1 MILEIVENNFGNNTI
16 EHMSD
21 QTNTI
26 ESISEQDNSAKGLLD
41 SYLMIFHALELQ
53 PNSSHYRQMKQR
65 MSPEELVVLQYMQKH
80 ISHKKHAA
88 NKQEGQVPANNRG
101 RKKQKPKEEALAA
114 NDNTSDKNHD
124 ATDLPPPHPS

>member
-1 MILEIVENNFGNNTI
+1 
-16 EHMSD
+16 MSD

-101 RKKQKPKEEALAA
+101 RKKQKPKEEALAV
-114 NDNTSDKNHD
+114 NDNTADTNND

>member
-41 SYLMIFHALELQ
+41 RYLMIFHALELQ
-53 PNSSHYRQMKQR
+53 PNSSHYRQMKQG
-65 MSPEELVVLQYMQKH
+65 MSPEELVVLQFMQKH
-80 ISHKKHAA
+80 IRH
-88 NKQEGQVPANNRG
+88 
-101 RKKQKPKEEALAA
+101 
-114 NDNTSDKNHD
+114 
-124 ATDLPPPHPS
+124 